1 METPSQLDT
10 NSMRHEGSAAAKA
23 AAFPEEAFQ
32 FVREGLQHTVKVLH
46 GAEPAAAKL
55 ADPYE
60 PSEVLDES
68 RHVSGQQL
76 CLGLRDMAIERYG
89 LLASTVLNHWGI
101 HRTDDF
107 GVIVY
112 RLIER
117 GELRASDNDT
127 LTDFRGVY
135 TFDQAFPRTLMR

>member
-1 METPSQLDT
+1 MESPSQIDT
-10 NSMRHEGSAAAKA
+10 NALRRGECAQAIAL
-23 AAFPEEAFQ
+23 FPEEAFQ
-32 FVREGLQHTVKVLH
+32 FVREGLQHTVKALH
-46 GAEPAAAKL
+46 GEVPGPARHVEEPDA
-55 ADPYE
+55 ADP
-60 PSEVLDES
+60 LDET

-76 CLGLRDMAIERYG
+76 CLGLRDMAVERYG

-101 HRTDDF
+101 KGTGDF
-107 GVIVY
+107 GTIVY

-127 LTDFRGVY
+127 MADFQNVY